1 MWNYGQCISYDD
13 LQITSN
19 QFYIHATC
27 FAIYIQMLMQAQPVI
42 CNKSYTMQL
51 KVQKTS

>member
-13 LQITSN
+13 LQIISN